1 MPALDQWEKRLA
13 PYFSRRLHMIGEIPI
28 SRQEMD
34 DIAAGVRSLIQRHG
48 LPRATEILDAQYPY
62 TYLIFL
68 TAFGAHNT
76 ARDYWGALG
85 EEIGSTREHLFNH
98 HWHQRYLDKIKE
110 LGLRHFAGVDP
121 ARPYVTTIRY
131 HGGIPVYSLPDFFRH
146 FVMPS
151 IERPELA
158 EVSAQQALAVLMR
171 TAYNVDSPVINFL
184 ENSGKLGEAFFE
196 ACRQLACHYR
206 QHGEVLP
213 AADLDLPERVVRAFE
228 NFVQEELLP
237 AEREAKLRLRK
248 PVLLF
253 TADPTAPAH
262 LYLRL
267 PEQEIPLRFAEG
279 RLEWRIGWPG
289 LVQELRRPCHT
300 RMRRQHMVVE
310 EDYLPID
317 AVPQIVLAALIFMDD
332 AGERLLRRWLL
343 PLMASASAE
352 QVLAFR
358 ADGAAL
364 RPGEPLPAEE
374 VLLVYPADVELKVES
389 SSGPSHHFGNLY
401 GAWSN
406 WQANGWDL
414 SQAWSVQMLRHGRP
428 VGDPLPVAG
437 KLPAPELLGVPCR
450 CNADPGGTPLF
461 IGEPP
466 TLRIPIRTDISLN
479 RALARWRL
487 DLRSSWSAQ
496 PEIQKSF
503 PLEQFHDVITVQE
516 GWAHIPLSHFIG
528 SAPIGTYTLCLRSPF
543 EEDIEFRFRM
553 WQKLMIVGLK
563 RAIFPTAEGSEA
575 QTITLLLP
583 EHASCETQTGAAELE
598 IAHKVYGWEITV
610 PPEVIRA
617 DLDLIWGQTTGE
629 AIRVPVYI
637 PIPRLRWALALDQD
651 QGQLQWTMR
660 LIQRPIDQILQSES
674 GALHISMPGL
684 EAAYHLRLEVV
695 DVDSG
700 LIRQCESFQKTPFAP
715 DWRRLSFE
723 KLHDTLRHAGSLTRL
738 DFVYQGKREEEE
750 IRVPLLLLSR
760 QLEVSDVALQAI
772 GELRWRLTWRQR
784 YPVRNRRVLIQPAWQ
799 PWQEAWEF
807 RIPDDQ
813 ADNLIIADTGLIPTR
828 YHLHFYTAPKNDP
841 PLTAIPLNAKVVCVD
856 FCAPEERLAELEAQ
870 ARDAVA
876 REVYET
882 AFRATLESACI
893 YEDLAQP
900 QPRDEKLSELTKFI
914 IHICSLPLLL
924 GFFRWLEERNIQSP
938 YNNFFR
944 RYMFKPEL
952 VQQILARYRKDNPDL
967 RAYLSYVPKVRDI
980 YAESA
985 YLIARQ
991 SDHPQILRTCLLCLL
1006 QKEDQNLLPFIAEM
1020 IAGARLSNEDAADLL
1035 AQKPGWAL
1043 KAAAAL
1049 PSSPA
1054 VNHLLADLLSRA
1066 NGEQID
1072 LLEEDKPSVVLRA
1085 FPYIQ
1090 DRSQR
1095 LNWMRYI
1102 LKVKQQEAFKA
1113 LMQAYQEL
1121 RLDLDELIDL
1131 LAIDSKLSINTLRAL
1146 PESDVHKA
1154 LLARMSERFPAAAG
1168 TISPGSRLKTPAGI
1182 ARVTLLET
1190 QDGQRLESA
1199 SIKDAGLRIHLV
1211 VGEGVLSE
1219 RLVLD
1224 CTNRVLRFVNAT
1236 TVITCGHCNF
1246 IHPNRRVI
1254 DQHHR
1259 DCHRYQSLKMGISP
1273 AQVYV
1278 DLNEIEIVDED
1289 LCK

>member
-1 MPALDQWEKRLA
+1 M
-13 PYFSRRLHMIGEIPI
+13 
-28 SRQEMD
+28 
-34 DIAAGVRSLIQRHG
+34 AAGVRECIQRHG
-48 LPRATEILDAQYPY
+48 LPQASEILYSQYPC
-62 TYLIFL
+62 TFLVFL
-68 TAFGAHNT
+68 TAFGAYNT
-76 ARDYWGALG
+76 QVDYWGALG
-85 EEIGSTREHLFNH
+85 EEIGTTRDHLFNH
-98 HWHQRYLDKIKE
+98 HWHQRYLDKIEK

-146 FVMPS
+146 FVLPS
-151 IERPELA
+151 VERPELA
-158 EVSAQQALAVLMR
+158 EVSAQQALEALMR

-184 ENSGKLGEAFFE
+184 ENSGELGEAFFE
-196 ACRQLACHYR
+196 ACRQLARHYR

-213 AADLDLPERVVRAFE
+213 AAGLELPERVVRAFE
-228 NFVQEELLP
+228 NFVQDELLP
-237 AEREAKLRLRK
+237 AEGEAKLRLRK

-253 TADPTAPAH
+253 TADPTTPAH

-317 AVPQIVLAALIFMDD
+317 AVPQIVRAALIFIDD
-332 AGERLLRRWLL
+332 AGERLLRRWPL

-358 ADGAAL
+358 ADGVAL

-374 VLLVYPADVELKVES
+374 VLLVYPADVELKVEG

-401 GAWSN
+401 GAWSD

-414 SQAWSVQMLRHGRP
+414 SQAWSVQMLRHGHP

-437 KLPAPELLGVPCR
+437 KLPTPELLGVPFR
-450 CNADPGGTPLF
+450 CNADPGGTQLF

-516 GWAHIPLSHFIG
+516 GWAHIPLSHFLG

-543 EEDIEFRFRM
+543 EDNIEFRFRM
-553 WQKLMIVGLK
+553 WPKLTLVGLK
-563 RAIFPTAEGSEA
+563 RAIFPTAEGSEV

-583 EHASCETQTGAAELE
+583 DEASCEVQTGAAGVE
-598 IAHKVYGWEITV
+598 ITHKVYGYEVTV
-610 PPEVIRA
+610 APEVVRA
-617 DLDLIWGQTTGE
+617 DLDLIWKRTDGE
-629 AIRVPVYI
+629 EIRVPIYI

-651 QGQLQWTMR
+651 QGQLQWTTY

-674 GALHISMPGL
+674 SALHIAMPGL
-684 EAAYHLRLEVV
+684 EAAYHLSLEVV

-700 LIRQCESFQKTPFAP
+700 HVRQSESFQKTPFAP
-715 DWRRLSFE
+715 GWKRLSLE
-723 KLHDTLRHAGSLTRL
+723 KVRDTLRHTGSLARL
-738 DFVYQGKREEEE
+738 DCIYQETRKSEK
-750 IRVPLLLLSR
+750 ICIPLLLLSR
-760 QLEVSDVALQAI
+760 QLEVFDVELQAI
-772 GELRWRLTWRQR
+772 GELRWRLTWKQR
-784 YPVRNRRVLIQPAWQ
+784 YPVRNRRVLLQPAWQ

-813 ADNLIIADTGLIPTR
+813 ANNLILADTGLIPTR
-828 YHLHFYTAPKNDP
+828 YHLHFYTAPKDDP
-841 PLTAIPLNAKVVCVD
+841 PLKSIPLNAKVVCID
-856 FCAPEERLAELEAQ
+856 FCAPEDRLAELEAQ
-870 ARDAVA
+870 ARDASA
-876 REVYET
+876 RGVYET

-893 YEDLAQP
+893 YEDLGQA
-900 QPRDEKLSELTKFI
+900 QPRDEKLSELAISIT
-914 IHICSLPLLL
+914 HIRSLPLIL
-924 GFFRWLEERNIQSP
+924 GFFRWLDEHNIQSP

-952 VQQILARYRKDNPDL
+952 VQQILARYRKNNPDL

-991 SDHPQILRTCLLCLL
+991 SDHPVILRACLQCLL

-1072 LLEEDKPSVVLRA
+1072 LPEEDKPSVILRA

-1095 LNWMRYI
+1095 LHWMHYI
-1102 LKVKQQEAFKA
+1102 VKERQQEAYKA

-1121 RLDLDELIDL
+1121 HLDMDELVDL
-1131 LAIDSKLSINTLRAL
+1131 LAINPKLSINTLSAL
-1146 PESDVHKA
+1146 PESDVHKT
-1154 LLARMSERFPAAAG
+1154 LLERMIERFPAAAG
-1168 TISPGSRLKTPAGI
+1168 MLSLGSRLKTPAGI

-1199 SIKDAGLRIHLV
+1199 NIKDDGLRIHLV
-1211 VGEGVLSE
+1211 VGEGALSE

-1224 CTNRVLRFVNAT
+1224 CTNRVLCFVDAT

-1259 DCHRYQSLKMGISP
+1259 DCHRYQTLKMGTSP
-1273 AQVYV
+1273 AQVFV

-1289 LCK
+1289 

>member
-13 PYFSRRLHMIGEIPI
+13 PYFSRRLRMIGEIPI
-28 SRQEMD
+28 SRPEMED
-34 DIAAGVRSLIQRHG
+34 MAAGVRGCIQRQG

-62 TYLIFL
+62 TYLVFL
-68 TAFGAHNT
+68 TAFGAYNT

-85 EEIGSTREHLFNH
+85 EEIGAAREHLFNH
-98 HWHQRYLDKIKE
+98 RWHQRYLEKVKRW
-110 LGLRHFAGVDP
+110 GLHYFEETESATR
-121 ARPYVTTIRY
+121 YVTTIRY
-131 HGGIPVYSLPDFFRH
+131 HGGIPVYSLADYFRH
-146 FVMPS
+146 FVLPAV
-151 IERPELA
+151 ERPELA
-158 EVSAQQALAVLMR
+158 EVSAQQALAVLLR

-184 ENSGKLGEAFFE
+184 ENSGTLGEAFFE
-196 ACRQLACHYR
+196 ACRQLARHYR
-206 QHGEVLP
+206 QQGEVLP
-213 AADLDLPERVVRAFE
+213 AVNLDLPERVVRAFE
-228 NFVQEELLP
+228 NFVQDELLP
-237 AEREAKLRLRK
+237 AEGEAKLRLRK

-267 PEQEIPLRFAEG
+267 PEQEMPLRFAEG

-289 LVQELRRPCHT
+289 LTQELRRPCQT

-310 EDYLPID
+310 EDYLPVN
-317 AVPQIVLAALIFMDD
+317 AVPQMVQAALMFIPGD
-332 AGERLLRRWLL
+332 ASEKLLRRWLL
-343 PLMASASAE
+343 PLMATASAE
-352 QVLAFR
+352 QTLAFR

-374 VLLVYPADVELKVES
+374 VLLVYPADIELKVEGA
-389 SSGPSHHFGNLY
+389 SGPSHHFGNLY
-401 GAWSN
+401 GAWSG

-414 SQAWSVQMLRHGRP
+414 SQAWSVQMLRQGHP
-428 VGDPLPVAG
+428 VGEPLPVAG
-437 KLPAPELLGVPCR
+437 KLPAPELLGEPLR
-450 CNADPGGTPLF
+450 CNADPGGAQLYL
-461 IGEPP
+461 GEPP
-466 TLRIPIRTDISLN
+466 TLRLPLRVDISLN

-496 PEIQKSF
+496 PVIQQSC
-503 PLEQFHDVITVQE
+503 PLEQFHNIITVQE

-543 EEDIEFRFRM
+543 EEEIEFRFRV
-553 WQKLMIVGLK
+553 WPKLTIVGLK
-563 RAIFPTAEGSEA
+563 QAIFPTTEGSEV

-583 EHASCETQTGAAELE
+583 EEASCEAQTGAAGLE
-598 IAHKVYGWEITV
+598 IAHKAYGWEVTI
-610 PPEVIRA
+610 PPEGTRA
-617 DLDLIWGQTTGE
+617 DVDLIWGQTAGE

-651 QGQLQWTMR
+651 QGQLQWTTR

-684 EAAYHLRLEVV
+684 EAAYRLSLEVV

-700 LIRQCESFQKTPFAP
+700 RVRQSESFQKTPFAP
-715 DWRRLSFE
+715 GWQRLSLE
-723 KLHDTLRHAGSLTRL
+723 KVRDTLRHAGSLARL
-738 DFVYQGKREEEE
+738 DFIYQERRESEE
-750 IRVPLLLLSR
+750 IGIPLMLLSR
-760 QLEVSDVALQAI
+760 QLEVSDVELQAI
-772 GELRWRLTWRQR
+772 GELRWRLTWKQR
-784 YPVRNRRVLIQPAWQ
+784 YPVRNRRVLLQPAWQ

-807 RIPDDQ
+807 HIPDEQ
-813 ADNLIIADTGLIPTR
+813 ADNLVLTDIGLISAR
-828 YHLHFYTAPKNDP
+828 YHLHFYTAPKDDP
-841 PLTAIPLNAKVVCVD
+841 PLKAIPLNASLIGVD
-856 FCAPEERLAELEAQ
+856 LCTPEERLAELEAQ

-876 REVYET
+876 RGVYET

-893 YEDLAQP
+893 YEDLGQS
-900 QPRDEKLSELTKFI
+900 QLRDEKLSELAKSI
-914 IHICSLPLLL
+914 IHISSLQLLL
-924 GFFRWLEERNIQSP
+924 GFFRWLEAHNVQSP
-938 YNNFFR
+938 YNSFFR

-952 VQQILARYRKDNPDL
+952 VQQILARYRKDTPDL

-991 SDHPQILRTCLLCLL
+991 SDHPGILVACLQRLL
-1006 QKEDQNLLPFIAEM
+1006 HQEDHKLLPFIAEM
-1020 IAGARLSNEDAADLL
+1020 IAGAKLSNGDAADLL

-1054 VNHLLADLLSRA
+1054 VNYLMADLLIRA
-1066 NGEQID
+1066 DGEQLD
-1072 LLEEDKPSVVLRA
+1072 LLQEDKPTVILRA

-1095 LNWMRYI
+1095 LVWMRYL
-1102 LKVKQQEAFKA
+1102 LKERQQEAYRV

-1121 RLDLDELIDL
+1121 RLDMDELVDL
-1131 LAIDSKLSINTLRAL
+1131 LAIDPKLSINTLSAL

-1154 LLARMSERFPAAAG
+1154 LLMQMSERFPAAAG
-1168 TISPGSRLKTPAGI
+1168 IISPSSRLKTPAGV
-1182 ARVTLLET
+1182 AQVTMLES
-1190 QDGQRLESA
+1190 QDGQRLASA
-1199 SIKDAGLRIHLV
+1199 NLRDSGVRIHLV
-1211 VGEGVLSE
+1211 VGEGILSE

-1224 CTNRVLRFVNAT
+1224 CTSRVLHFVDAT
-1236 TVITCGHCNF
+1236 TIITCGHCNF

-1259 DCHRYQSLKMGISP
+1259 ERHRYQSLKMGSSP
-1273 AQVYV
+1273 ARVQV
-1278 DLNEIEIVDED
+1278 DLNEIEIMDESS
-1289 LCK
+1289 